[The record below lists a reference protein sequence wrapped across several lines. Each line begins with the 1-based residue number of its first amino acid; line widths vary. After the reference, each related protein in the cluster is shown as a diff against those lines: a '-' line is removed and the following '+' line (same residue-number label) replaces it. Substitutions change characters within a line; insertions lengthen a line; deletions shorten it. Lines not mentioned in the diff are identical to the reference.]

1 MPITIPDFSWYRSK
15 SSEKNASDSCPYANV
30 HKCPRYYASIYMLG
44 EARITTSI
52 NDDKKESLDAFWAS
66 SGLLPVIAEEETG
79 ISGLQGN

>member
-1 MPITIPDFSWYRSK
+1 
-15 SSEKNASDSCPYANV
+15 
-30 HKCPRYYASIYMLG
+30 MLG